1 MKKYDNFVN
10 CLEILKTADFD
21 MAEENE
27 IYRMGIVGQ
36 FNLSF
41 ELAWKAIQETLRLHS
56 VSGAE
61 SGSTLEIIKLAYAN
75 GFIDDAA
82 VWQVMLKKRNS
93 STHVYDEDEVEEL
106 MVLIKDSFISTF
118 EKLSVTLK
126 SKIKETEEDNW
137 GYISK

>member
-21 MAEENE
+21 IAEENE

-61 SGSTLEIIKLAYAN
+61 SGSPLEIIKLAYAN

-106 MVLIKDSFISTF
+106 MVLIKDSFISAF

-126 SKIKETEEDNW
+126 DKIKETEEDNW
-137 GYISK
+137 G